1 MNVSPTTMRRRRA
14 AMRLQRQRGVAAVE
28 FALFAPLLLT
38 LVIGI
43 AQFGWMFGNYVMVAN
58 AASSGAR
65 YFASQRGTA
74 NPYSATQ
81 TQVGTSAALLTTSK
95 LTIATSVNGAACSSD
110 SSCAADLT
118 SAGGTSAVGTATV
131 TVSYTFVPL
140 FKGTLSR
147 LYTMIPTSLSASAVE
162 RVQ

>member
-1 MNVSPTTMRRRRA
+1 MKASTTTMRRPRA
-14 AMRLQRQRGVAAVE
+14 AMRLKKQRGVAVVE
-28 FALFAPLLLT
+28 FALFAPLLML

-43 AQFGWMFGNYVMVAN
+43 AQFGWMFSNYVMVAN

-65 YFASQRGTA
+65 YFASQRGTT
-74 NPYSATQ
+74 NPYSSTQ
-81 TQVGTSAALLTTSK
+81 TQVGMSAALLTTSK
-95 LTIATSVNGAACSSD
+95 LTIATSVNGAVCTSD

-131 TVSYTFVPL
+131 TVSYTFVPI
-140 FKGTLSR
+140 FKGSLSR
-147 LYTMIPTSLSASAVE
+147 LYTMMPTSLSASAVE